1 MKLYFK
7 AHVERSIGLLKKY
20 FMDIF
25 IEQKALE
32 QLKGKVIVEKIL
44 ENRSSKLKERVVAKW
59 DKANDKSTLNLFNLL
74 TEEVELYELVQ
85 TDDEYPLTVVPKP
98 RKIKRLTFIE
108 EEIMLAFLYPRMDY
122 NVSTMQNHLLKLPFS
137 VHPSSN
143 KISVPFFK

>member
-1 MKLYFK
+1 M
-7 AHVERSIGLLKKY
+7 
-20 FMDIF
+20 
-25 IEQKALE
+25 
-32 QLKGKVIVEKIL
+32 